1 MKILQLTNKPII
13 PTTDGGTLA
22 MRSLTQSLVDLGYEV
37 AVFSLSSP
45 KHPKDEKAFKK
56 QFPDVKQKHHFV
68 ESLPTLLG
76 TLQHGILKK
85 EYHSKRF
92 YDIKAEDDLTEFI
105 ASFKP
110 EIIIL
115 DNPFMMN
122 YLEVIR
128 EHSSA
133 KIIYRAH
140 NVEFDLWEKRAE
152 NENFFKKFILARLAE
167 ELKMKEVDLIN
178 NVDEVWTISSI
189 DQEFLSQLTPKPI
202 VQISYGHEKKHSKTV
217 PGNFNKVGFIG
228 ALDWEPNI
236 EAIEWFIDKVWPLVI
251 EKSPTMELHIA
262 GRNGTKDYQNIDQ
275 NIVYHGE
282 VDSSTEFMLQHPLQV
297 APLLAGSGI
306 RIKILEAMSLG
317 LPVVTSPLGAQGIED
332 QSSLSLAADEKEFAQ
347 QILRLNTTTKE
358 RENLMS
364 KAALVFSKYHD
375 ISVVNK
381 VIKKQIEVV
390 QKG

>member
-1 MKILQLTNKPII
+1 MRILQLTNKPII

-37 AVFSLSSP
+37 AVFSLYSP

-56 QFPDVKQKHHFV
+56 RFPAVQQKHHFV

-92 YDIKAEDDLTEFI
+92 YDIKVERDLEDFI
-105 ASFKP
+105 QRFNP
-110 EIIIL
+110 EIILL

-122 YLEVIR
+122 YLSVIR

-140 NVEFDLWEKRAE
+140 NVEFDLWQKRAE
-152 NENFFKKFILARLAE
+152 GENFFKKFILTRLAE
-167 ELKMKEVDLIN
+167 ELKQKEVELIN
-178 NVDEVWTISSI
+178 SVDEVWTISSI
-189 DQEFLSQLTPKPI
+189 DQSFLSQLTSKPI
-202 VQISYGHEKKHSKTV
+202 VQVAYGHEKQVSKSTPV
-217 PGNFNKVGFIG
+217 NFHKVGFIG
-228 ALDWEPNI
+228 ALDWEPNV
-236 EAIEWFIDKVWPLVI
+236 EAIEWFIDKVWPLVL
-251 EKSPTMELHIA
+251 EKSPKMELHIA
-262 GRNGTKDYQNIDQ
+262 GRNGSTDYSNTEQ

-282 VDSSTEFMLQHPLQV
+282 VESSTEFMLEHPLQV
-297 APLLAGSGI
+297 APLMAGSGI

-317 LPVVTSPLGAQGIED
+317 LPVVTSTLGAQGIED
-332 QSSLSLAADEKEFAQ
+332 TSSLRLADSAEDFAQ
-347 QILRLNTTTKE
+347 QILTLNKESKE
-358 RENLMS
+358 REKLMS
-364 KAALVFSKYHD
+364 KAASVFSKYHD
-375 ISVVNK
+375 ISVVKK

-390 QKG
+390 